1 MTIIAKHTQK
11 NVTELRIAIEQM
23 DNSETEQ
30 DLAKYYQNV
39 ACIMQSIMFS
49 VEDIKTNKLDNISC
63 SA

>member
-1 MTIIAKHTQK
+1 MTIMAKHTQK

-30 DLAKYYQNV
+30 DLAKHYQNV
-39 ACIMQSIMFS
+39 ACIMQCIMLGI
-49 VEDIKTNKLDNISC
+49 EDIKAHKLDNISC